1 MQSVPRGQNTYT
13 VPMVCR
19 NCGHYWT
26 TRLPL
31 GEPVGRI
38 TCPNCEC
45 FTGRRAWT
53 LVVERRN
60 VCLEAVFTDKRAAEA
75 FWKAAEDGKLVVVYP
90 PTV

>member
-60 VCLEAVFTDKRAAEA
+60 MWQA
-75 FWKAAEDGKLVVVYP
+75 
-90 PTV
+90 PTVPPRSSAPIRRWRR